1 MKKALLFALAVMMM
15 VSCAD
20 QQYLDTKTWEAPA
33 QVTKTSKID
42 DLMAQAK
49 WGDGGAYLKLAEC
62 YKDGLYGT
70 KPDFM
75 TTMTM
80 LSMAREYGGIRNP
93 RVFMNNLPE
102 DDNTRMTY
110 EGMECIDDTDKEKG
124 LEIAERLISK
134 GCADGYT
141 LKAFAFFVQGDS
153 IEAMSMATKAAEQ
166 GSSLGKMLQSVII
179 LGKER
184 MKDMPDENTLAN
196 LAETIP
202 LFNQFIAEEY
212 IRTMDEHPEN
222 ETKAARAYLRADEN
236 GCLDKRG
243 AQWLLTYMD
252 YGGELPLTEN
262 DILRLRKL
270 AQRNQYETPDIG
282 FIEPDNEPW
291 EEAADSVSHEGA
303 STTAEET
310 DM

>member
-1 MKKALLFALAVMMM
+1 MPIYNILAVTMK
-15 VSCAD
+15 VRCAY
-20 QQYLDTKTWEAPA
+20 QQYLDTRTWEALA

-75 TTMTM
+75 ATMTM

-166 GSSLGKMLQSVII
+166 GSSLGKMLHSVII

-222 ETKAARAYLRADEN
+222 KTKAARAYLRADEN

-303 STTAEET
+303 STTAEEN

>member
-1 MKKALLFALAVMMM
+1 MKKALLFTLAVMMM

-20 QQYLDTKTWEAPA
+20 QLVLDNKTWEAPK
-33 QVTKTSKID
+33 QVTETSKID

-49 WGDGGAYLKLAEC
+49 WGDGAAYLQLAEC

-75 TTMTM
+75 TTITM
-80 LSMAREYGGIRNP
+80 LSMAMEYGEINNP
-93 RVFMNNLPE
+93 RVFINDLPE

-110 EGMECIDDTDKEKG
+110 EGMEYIDDTDKEKG

-153 IEAMSMATKAAEQ
+153 IEAMSMATQAAEQ

-179 LGKER
+179 LGKAR

-202 LFNQFIAEEY
+202 LFNGFIAEEY

-222 ETKAARAYLRADEN
+222 EAKAARAYLRADEN

-243 AQWLLTYMD
+243 AQWLLKYMD
-252 YGGELPLTEN
+252 YGGKLPLTEN
-262 DILRLRKL
+262 DIQRLRKL
-270 AQRNQYETPDIG
+270 AQRNQYEAPDIEFG
-282 FIEPDNEPW
+282 EPGDESW
-291 EEAADSVSHEGA
+291 EETADSVLRIPFP
-303 STTAEET
+303 
-310 DM
+310 

>member
-1 MKKALLFALAVMMM
+1 MKKALLFTLAVMMM

-20 QQYLDTKTWEAPA
+20 QLVLDNKTWEAPK
-33 QVTKTSKID
+33 QVTETSKID

-49 WGDGGAYLKLAEC
+49 WGDGAAYLQLAEC

-75 TTMTM
+75 TTITM
-80 LSMAREYGGIRNP
+80 LSMAMEYGEINNP
-93 RVFMNNLPE
+93 RVFMNDLPE

-110 EGMECIDDTDKEKG
+110 EGMEYIDDTDKEKG

-153 IEAMSMATKAAEQ
+153 IEAMSMATQAAEQ

-179 LGKER
+179 LGKAR

-202 LFNQFIAEEY
+202 LFNGFIAEEY

-222 ETKAARAYLRADEN
+222 GAKAAREISGSPICFDCIVKFL
-236 GCLDKRG
+236 
-243 AQWLLTYMD
+243 
-252 YGGELPLTEN
+252 
-262 DILRLRKL
+262 
-270 AQRNQYETPDIG
+270 
-282 FIEPDNEPW
+282 
-291 EEAADSVSHEGA
+291 
-303 STTAEET
+303 
-310 DM
+310 